1 MEHDMKNIGKV
12 KVASIMIDAK
22 YEEKYNVK
30 IA

>member
-1 MEHDMKNIGKV
+1 MKNIGKV